1 MSDAEEEHD
10 IQQIASVL
18 GAPMNGSKL
27 PAKFARLVSEHMVH
41 TLMMGVDDVDAKDL
55 LSYAADAWA
64 DHTGGGALPGSYRN
78 VIGAMLGVAKK
89 KGGSTPLHA
98 SSSPSLVGDEDEDA
112 EDDSKL
118 FGEAGATRSEL
129 AMLEQ
134 DKTTQGISGV
144 RLVCLSVAIELGRVP
159 SAAEVVGVVYYKS
172 DPRLSEL
179 AKQQRKASMSTM
191 SKILDGSSVKRE
203 LGTHFAGLI
212 RDYSEHGQIVEA
224 SRLTQFWAE
233 TQSLS
238 ADDRA
243 MAEYLREYFK
253 KWSGRGLPEVIDVVI
268 ATRVAGSAKSGGASD
283 ALIKEFKEA
292 LKAVKADAAEAK
304 RLAVAL
310 KSDLGQLKSKVGGL
324 KKGDGGPSG
333 KGPKCHVCGE
343 YGHFKRDCP
352 HQATDDA
359 EENETD
365 E

>member
-1 MSDAEEEHD
+1 MSDTEEERD
-10 IQQIASVL
+10 IEQIASVL

-41 TLMMGVDDVDAKDL
+41 TLRMGVDDVDAKDL
-55 LSYAADAWA
+55 LSYVTDAWA
-64 DHTGGGALPGSYRN
+64 DHTGGGALPGMYRN
-78 VIGAMLGVAKK
+78 LIGAMLGVAKK
-89 KGGSTPLHA
+89 KVGSIPLHA
-98 SSSPSLVGDEDEDA
+98 SSSPSLMGDEDEDA

-118 FGEAGATRSEL
+118 FGDAGATRRDL

-134 DKTTQGISGV
+134 DKTTTQGISGV

-292 LKAVKADAAEAK
+292 RA
-304 RLAVAL
+304 
-310 KSDLGQLKSKVGGL
+310 
-324 KKGDGGPSG
+324 GD
-333 KGPKCHVCGE
+333 
-343 YGHFKRDCP
+343 
-352 HQATDDA
+352 
-359 EENETD
+359 
-365 E
+365 

>member
-1 MSDAEEEHD
+1 MAMGLSLGSASVCLEGVGCLSLEIGEGPPRCDYMLSYDTDTSLLSHDYLTAKGGARRHDERRPPERVWRGAPGATWNVFRGLVRPRCALFLRRRGSEASTRTCCRTESCVLCFLLPGVMSDAEEEHD

-179 AKQQRKASMSTM
+179 AKP
-191 SKILDGSSVKRE
+191 
-203 LGTHFAGLI
+203 F
-212 RDYSEHGQIVEA
+212 
-224 SRLTQFWAE
+224 
-233 TQSLS
+233 
-238 ADDRA
+238 
-243 MAEYLREYFK
+243 
-253 KWSGRGLPEVIDVVI
+253 
-268 ATRVAGSAKSGGASD
+268 SD
-283 ALIKEFKEA
+283 
-292 LKAVKADAAEAK
+292 
-304 RLAVAL
+304 
-310 KSDLGQLKSKVGGL
+310 
-324 KKGDGGPSG
+324 PSW
-333 KGPKCHVCGE
+333 K
-343 YGHFKRDCP
+343 
-352 HQATDDA
+352 T
-359 EENETD
+359 
-365 E
+365 